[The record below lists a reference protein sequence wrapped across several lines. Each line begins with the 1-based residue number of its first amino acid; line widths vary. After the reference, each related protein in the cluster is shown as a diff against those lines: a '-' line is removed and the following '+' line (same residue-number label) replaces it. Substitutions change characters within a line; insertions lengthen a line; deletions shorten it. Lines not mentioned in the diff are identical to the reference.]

1 MIYQLINH
9 LNLIKML
16 FLYLINGLFLAYCA
30 WGAAY
35 QFFFSA
41 MGVFYKNRQTHKAKK
56 QRKIAVFIPA
66 YREDAVILES
76 AKQALLQDYPA
87 HLYHIIVI
95 ADKLKSE
102 TIATLKQMPLK
113 VVEVAFEKSTKSK
126 ALNKAL
132 SALTD
137 FHYDIA
143 VVLDADNVMKM
154 DFLERINQHFEGG
167 VQAIQGRRM
176 AKNEQT
182 GFALLDAASEDVNNH
197 ILCKGHRKMSLS
209 ARLAG
214 SGMAFDYRLFENV
227 MASVDAIGGFDK
239 EMELRLTRKGID
251 IEYDENV
258 IVYDE
263 KVSQSQQFSKQRSR
277 WLAAQYKYA
286 RRFVPEGI
294 SQVLL
299 TGNRDFFN
307 KTLQMTLPPR
317 LVLPF
322 ALFFGTV
329 LNAIFSSDL
338 TGFWFISLSLNMS
351 SFLLAMP
358 KYCFQ
363 LKNIKMWLN
372 VPMAFGATL
381 IALTRIREASRHF
394 IHTPHTVHSV

>member
-1 MIYQLINH
+1 
-9 LNLIKML
+9 ML
-16 FLYLINGLFLAYCA
+16 FLYLINGLVLAYCA

-41 MGVFYKNRQTHKAKK
+41 AGIFYKNTQPDAAKR
-56 QRKIAVFIPA
+56 QRKIAVFIPC
-66 YREDAVILES
+66 YKEDAVILES
-76 AKQALLQDYPA
+76 AKNALLQDYPS
-87 HLYHIIVI
+87 HLYNIIVI
-95 ADKLKSE
+95 ADKLQSE
-102 TIATLKQMPLK
+102 TLLQLKQMPLK
-113 VVEVAFEKSTKSK
+113 IVEVAFEKSTKSK

-132 SALTD
+132 LALSD
-137 FHYDIA
+137 CRYDIA
-143 VVLDADNVMKM
+143 VVLDADNVMKS
-154 DFLERINQHFEGG
+154 DFLARINQHFEAG

-197 ILCKGHRKMSLS
+197 ILCKGHRQVGLS

-214 SGMAFDYRLFENV
+214 SGMAFDYRLFETV

-239 EMELRLTRKGID
+239 EMELRMTRQGID
-251 IEYDENV
+251 IAYDENAV
-258 IVYDE
+258 VYDE

-286 RRFVPEGI
+286 RRFLPIGI
-294 SQVLL
+294 SQLVLK
-299 TGNRDFFN
+299 GNRDFFN

-322 ALFFGTV
+322 ALFFGMV
-329 LNAIFSSDL
+329 LNAAFSSSM
-338 TGFWFISLSLNMS
+338 TGLWVVALVLSAS

-363 LKNIKMWLN
+363 SKNIKMWLN
-372 VPMAFGATL
+372 IPMAFGATL

-394 IHTPHTVHSV
+394 IHTPHVVHSTN

>member
-1 MIYQLINH
+1 
-9 LNLIKML
+9 ML
-16 FLYLINGLFLAYCA
+16 FLYLLNGLFLAYCA

-41 MGVFYKNRQTHKAKK
+41 AGVFHKNSQPKTAKR

-76 AKQALLQDYPA
+76 AKNALQQNYPS
-87 HLYHIIVI
+87 HLYHIVVI
-95 ADKLKSE
+95 ADKLQKE
-102 TIATLKQMPLK
+102 TIAQLRQLPIR
-113 VVEVAFEKSTKSK
+113 VIEVAFEKSTKSK
-126 ALNKAL
+126 AINRAL
-132 SALTD
+132 STLTEYS
-137 FHYDIA
+137 YDIA
-143 VVLDADNVMKM
+143 VVLDADNVMKS
-154 DFLERINQHFEGG
+154 DFLERINQHFESG
-167 VQAIQGRRM
+167 VRALQGRRV

-197 ILCKGHRKMSLS
+197 ILCKGHRTVGLS

-214 SGMAFDYRLFENV
+214 SGMAFEYRLFENV

-239 EMELRLTRKGID
+239 EMELRMTRQSID
-251 IEYDENV
+251 IAYDENA

-263 KVSQSQQFSKQRSR
+263 KVSQSQQFSRQRSR

-286 RRFVPEGI
+286 RRFLPSGI
-294 SQVLL
+294 SQFLMK
-299 TGNRDFFN
+299 GNIDFLN

-322 ALFFGTV
+322 ALLFGTI
-329 LNAIFSSDL
+329 LNAVFSSDL
-338 TGFWFISLSLNMS
+338 TSLWFVALVLSAS

-363 LKNIKMWLN
+363 VKNIKMWLN
-372 VPMAFGATL
+372 IPLAFGATL
-381 IALTRIREASRHF
+381 IALTRIREASRQF
-394 IHTPHTVHSV
+394 IHTPHVVQTIN

>member
-1 MIYQLINH
+1 
-9 LNLIKML
+9 ML

-35 QFFFSA
+35 QFFFSTA
-41 MGVFYKNRQTHKAKK
+41 GNFYKNTQPDAAKR

-76 AKQALLQDYPA
+76 AKNALLQDYPA

-95 ADKLKSE
+95 ADKLQSE
-102 TIATLKQMPLK
+102 TIAQLKQLPLK

-126 ALNKAL
+126 AINKAL
-132 SALTD
+132 LSLSD
-137 FHYDIA
+137 CHYDIA
-143 VVLDADNVMKM
+143 VVLDADNVMKS
-154 DFLERINQHFEGG
+154 DFLERINQHFEAG
-167 VQAIQGRRM
+167 VQAIQGRRV

-197 ILCKGHRKMSLS
+197 ILCKGHRRVGLS

-239 EMELRLTRKGID
+239 EMELRMTRQGVD
-251 IEYDENV
+251 IAYDENAV
-258 IVYDE
+258 VYDE

-286 RRFVPEGI
+286 RRFLPSGFTQFVMK
-294 SQVLL
+294 
-299 TGNRDFFN
+299 GNRDFFN

-322 ALFFGTV
+322 ALFFGTI
-329 LNAIFSSDL
+329 LNEVFSSNL
-338 TGFWFISLSLNMS
+338 TTLWFVALVLSAS

-372 VPMAFGATL
+372 IPMAFGATL
-381 IALTRIREASRHF
+381 IALTRIREASRRF
-394 IHTPHTVHSV
+394 IHTPHVVHSN

>member
-1 MIYQLINH
+1 
-9 LNLIKML
+9 ML
-16 FLYLINGLFLAYCA
+16 FLYILNGLLLAYCA

-41 MGVFYKNRQTHKAKK
+41 AGVFFKNSNPDAAKR

-76 AKQALLQDYPA
+76 AKNALHQDYPA
-87 HLYHIIVI
+87 HLYNIIVI
-95 ADKLKSE
+95 ADKLQKE
-102 TIATLKQMPLK
+102 TLAQLRQMPIR

-132 SALTD
+132 AELSECS
-137 FHYDIA
+137 YDIA
-143 VVLDADNVMKM
+143 VVLDADNVMKS
-154 DFLERINQHFEGG
+154 DFLGRVNAHFESG
-167 VQAIQGRRM
+167 VRALQGRRM

-197 ILCKGHRKMSLS
+197 ILCKGHRKMGLS

-214 SGMAFDYRLFENV
+214 SGMAFDYRLFENT

-239 EMELRLTRKGID
+239 EMELRMTRQGIN
-251 IEYDENV
+251 IEYDAQAV
-258 IVYDE
+258 IYDE

-286 RRFVPEGI
+286 RNFLPSGI
-294 SQVLL
+294 VQFI
-299 TGNRDFFN
+299 TKGNIDFLN

-317 LVLPF
+317 LILPF
-322 ALFFGTV
+322 ALFFGAV
-329 LNAIFSSDL
+329 VNATCSSDL
-338 TGFWFISLSLNMS
+338 TAMWFVALVLSAG

-358 KYCFQ
+358 RYCFQ
-363 LKNIKMWLN
+363 IKNLKMWLN
-372 VPMAFGATL
+372 IPMAFGATL
-381 IALTRIREASRHF
+381 IALSRIRTASRTF
-394 IHTPHTVHSV
+394 IHTPHVVHSN